1 MILLNTN
8 NQNEF
13 LCNVCK
19 CRHRH
24 FYKKKILFAFPP
36 SLFYKVMTYGW
47 KNIKNL
53 YSYVNEIIKKQNLII
68 SNKIFCDL
76 YQDNEAYNLT
86 TWKRKILIQ
95 IICAFMKIKFTSVVR
110 TLTTKKDKI
119 LEFINSVKTYFK
131 IRNFF
136 Y

>member
-1 MILLNTN
+1 MSANVDIGIFKKRRY
-8 NQNEF
+8 F
-13 LCNVCK
+13 L
-19 CRHRH
+19 H
-24 FYKKKILFAFPP
+24 FLHHYSTKLC
-36 SLFYKVMTYGW
+36 MYGQ

-110 TLTTKKDKI
+110 TLTTKKNKI
-119 LEFINSVKTYFK
+119 LEFINSIKTYFK